1 MKNLILIIVL
11 ALFGTEGHSTILNL
25 NNASNSPGQYTTA
38 AAAITAASN
47 GDTILIAGTDLS
59 YGNFT
64 INKSISLIGPGWIIN
79 GAGISKVAI
88 CADITVSVH
97 DVKIEGIRCNTI
109 TAASGGAQINNLRVK
124 RCVVDDGIGG
134 SSEHIVDGL
143 IEGCIFTKWNDYN
156 LSNSTSSWNFDNCTI
171 TNNIFCGYLY
181 NVDNSVIS
189 NNIFLGTSTI
199 TILSASYS
207 SNNVIQGNIAI
218 GRNLG
223 SLPASNTISGNLGY
237 SSAGTVWGG
246 SGNINDADPT
256 FTTYTSLA
264 LHTWN
269 NDYNLLPGSPA
280 IGLGAGGEDAGVF
293 GGDGVYRQDGEPSV
307 PIIRAVA
314 VPGGNT
320 VPANSTFTINITTVS
335 HE

>member
-1 MKNLILIIVL
+1 MKHIFTL
-11 ALFGTEGHSTILNL
+11 ALLLAAYASQATILNL
-25 NNASNSPGQYTTA
+25 NNSATSPGQYTTA
-38 AAAITAASN
+38 AAAITAAST

-59 YGNFT
+59 YGSFT

-109 TAASGGAQINNLRVK
+109 TAASGGSQINNLRVK
-124 RCVVDDGIGG
+124 RCIFDSGIGG
-134 SSEHIVDGL
+134 SSEHVVDGL
-143 IEGCIFTKWNDYN
+143 IEGCIFTEWNDYN
-156 LSNSTSSWNFDNCTI
+156 ISSSTSSWNFDNCTI
-171 TNNIFCGYLY
+171 TNNIFSGYLY
-181 NVDNSVIS
+181 NVDNSVIQ
-189 NNIFLGTSTI
+189 NNIFLGTSTL
-199 TILSASYS
+199 TNLSATYTN
-207 SNNVIQGNIAI
+207 NNVFQGNIAI
-218 GRNLG
+218 GRSLG
-223 SLPASNTISGNLGY
+223 SLPATNTVSGNLGY
-237 SSAGTVWGG
+237 SSGGTVWGG
-246 SGNINDADPT
+246 SGNINEADPT
-256 FTTYTSLA
+256 FTTYTPLA

-269 NDYNLLPGSPA
+269 NDYSLLPGSPA
-280 IGLGAGGEDAGVF
+280 IALGPGGEDAGVF